1 MKTKTL
7 LTVLLASVVALQ
19 TLATTTSNG
28 RGKFF
33 KATDSNISFTGRTL
47 SADDGRVSFDW
58 TGVYLQTRFT
68 GRNIGVVIA
77 ELEVEGEPEFG
88 EEYSMLAHTFAELIT
103 EHIGSYTEDLMMAVA
118 DLPELDV
125 ELTDEERAALA
136 DEQTN
141 ENGSVLLYSFPVLI
155 MEDEDDGSKNLGA
168 GFNRSLKA
176 DVMLKIYGEDFVEA
190 EDSYQDLVTDAV
202 LDHGVLFLKAV
213 ESIQK
218 L

>member
-1 MKTKTL
+1 MGVFEDLGVMVDGLEDETAEEFGGDVEEIFRFDVS
-7 LTVLLASVVALQ
+7 LTPEQ
-19 TLATTTSNG
+19 
-28 RGKFF
+28 
-33 KATDSNISFTGRTL
+33 DIE
-47 SADDGRVSFDW
+47 
-58 TGVYLQTRFT
+58 
-68 GRNIGVVIA
+68 IGVVIA
-77 ELEVEGEPEFG
+77 ELEVEDEPEFG

-155 MEDEDDGSKNLGA
+155 MEDEEDGSKNLGA
-168 GFNRSLKA
+168 GFYRSLKA
-176 DVMLKIYGEDFVEA
+176 DVMLKIYGDEFIEA

>member
-1 MKTKTL
+1 MS
-7 LTVLLASVVALQ
+7 LTPEQ
-19 TLATTTSNG
+19 
-28 RGKFF
+28 
-33 KATDSNISFTGRTL
+33 DIE
-47 SADDGRVSFDW
+47 
-58 TGVYLQTRFT
+58 
-68 GRNIGVVIA
+68 IGVVIA

-176 DVMLKIYGEDFVEA
+176 DVMLKIYGDDFIEA

-202 LDHGVLFLKAV
+202 LDHGVLFMKAV

>member
-1 MKTKTL
+1 MGVFEDLGVMVDGLEDETAEEFGGDVEEIFRFDVS
-7 LTVLLASVVALQ
+7 LTPEQ
-19 TLATTTSNG
+19 
-28 RGKFF
+28 
-33 KATDSNISFTGRTL
+33 DIE
-47 SADDGRVSFDW
+47 
-58 TGVYLQTRFT
+58 
-68 GRNIGVVIA
+68 IGVVIA

-176 DVMLKIYGEDFVEA
+176 DVMLKIYGADFIEA

-202 LDHGVLFLKAV
+202 LDHGVLFMKAV

>member
-1 MKTKTL
+1 MGVFEDLGVMVDGLEDETAEEFGGDVEEIFRFDVS
-7 LTVLLASVVALQ
+7 LTPEQ
-19 TLATTTSNG
+19 
-28 RGKFF
+28 
-33 KATDSNISFTGRTL
+33 DIE
-47 SADDGRVSFDW
+47 
-58 TGVYLQTRFT
+58 
-68 GRNIGVVIA
+68 IGVVIA

-155 MEDEDDGSKNLGA
+155 MEDEEDGSKNLGA

-176 DVMLKIYGEDFVEA
+176 DVMLKIYGDDFIEA

-202 LDHGVLFLKAV
+202 LDHGVLFMKAV

>member
-1 MKTKTL
+1 MGVFEDL
-7 LTVLLASVVALQ
+7 GVMVDGLEDEEAEEFGGDVEEIFRFDVSLTPEQ
-19 TLATTTSNG
+19 
-28 RGKFF
+28 
-33 KATDSNISFTGRTL
+33 DIE
-47 SADDGRVSFDW
+47 
-58 TGVYLQTRFT
+58 
-68 GRNIGVVIA
+68 IGVVIQ
-77 ELEVEGEPEFG
+77 ELEVEGFPEFG

-103 EHIGSYTEDLMMAVA
+103 EHVGTYTENLMMAVA

>member
-1 MKTKTL
+1 MGVFEDLGVMVDGLEDEDAEEFGGDVEEIFRFDVL
-7 LTVLLASVVALQ
+7 LTPEQ
-19 TLATTTSNG
+19 
-28 RGKFF
+28 
-33 KATDSNISFTGRTL
+33 DIE
-47 SADDGRVSFDW
+47 
-58 TGVYLQTRFT
+58 
-68 GRNIGVVIA
+68 IGVNIQ
-77 ELEVEGEPEFG
+77 ELEVEGFPEFG

-103 EHIGSYTEDLMMAVA
+103 EHVGMYTEGLMLSVA

-125 ELTDEERAALA
+125 ELTDEEQAALA
-136 DEQTN
+136 NEDKN

-168 GFNRSLKA
+168 GFNRSPKA
-176 DVMLKIYGEDFVEA
+176 DVMLKLYGQEFVEA

-213 ESIQK
+213 EAIQK

>member
-1 MKTKTL
+1 MGVFEDLGVMVDGLEDETAEEFGGDVEEIFRFDVS
-7 LTVLLASVVALQ
+7 LTPEQ
-19 TLATTTSNG
+19 
-28 RGKFF
+28 
-33 KATDSNISFTGRTL
+33 DIE
-47 SADDGRVSFDW
+47 
-58 TGVYLQTRFT
+58 
-68 GRNIGVVIA
+68 IGVVIA

-88 EEYSMLAHTFAELIT
+88 EEYSILAHTFAELIT

-176 DVMLKIYGEDFVEA
+176 DVMLKLYGEDFVEA

>member
-1 MKTKTL
+1 MGVFEDLGVMVDGLEDETAEEFGGDVEEIFRFDVL
-7 LTVLLASVVALQ
+7 LTQ
-19 TLATTTSNG
+19 EQ
-28 RGKFF
+28 
-33 KATDSNISFTGRTL
+33 DIE
-47 SADDGRVSFDW
+47 
-58 TGVYLQTRFT
+58 
-68 GRNIGVVIA
+68 IGVNIA
-77 ELEVEGEPEFG
+77 ELEVEGFPEFG

-103 EHIGSYTEDLMMAVA
+103 EHVGMYTEGLMMAVA

-136 DEQTN
+136 NEDKN

-168 GFNRSLKA
+168 GFNRSPKA
-176 DVMLKIYGEDFVEA
+176 DVMLKIYGEEFADA
-190 EDSYQDLVTDAV
+190 EDSYQDMVTDAV

-213 ESIQK
+213 EAIQK

>member
-1 MKTKTL
+1 MGVFEDLGVMVDGLEDETAEEFGGDVEEIFRFDVS
-7 LTVLLASVVALQ
+7 LTPEQ
-19 TLATTTSNG
+19 
-28 RGKFF
+28 
-33 KATDSNISFTGRTL
+33 DIE
-47 SADDGRVSFDW
+47 
-58 TGVYLQTRFT
+58 
-68 GRNIGVVIA
+68 IGVVIA

-176 DVMLKIYGEDFVEA
+176 DVMLKIYGDDFIEA

-202 LDHGVLFLKAV
+202 LDHGVLFMKAV

>member
-1 MKTKTL
+1 MGVFEDLGVMVDGLEDETAEEFGGDVEEIFRFDVS
-7 LTVLLASVVALQ
+7 LTPEQ
-19 TLATTTSNG
+19 
-28 RGKFF
+28 
-33 KATDSNISFTGRTL
+33 DIE
-47 SADDGRVSFDW
+47 
-58 TGVYLQTRFT
+58 
-68 GRNIGVVIA
+68 IGVVIA
-77 ELEVEGEPEFG
+77 ELEVEDHPDFG

-136 DEQTN
+136 DEHTN

-155 MEDEDDGSKNLGA
+155 MEDEEDGSKNLGA

-176 DVMLKIYGEDFVEA
+176 DVMLKVYGEDFVEA

>member
-1 MKTKTL
+1 MGVFEDLGVMVDGLEDETAEEFGGDVEEIFRFDVS
-7 LTVLLASVVALQ
+7 LTPEQ
-19 TLATTTSNG
+19 
-28 RGKFF
+28 
-33 KATDSNISFTGRTL
+33 DIE
-47 SADDGRVSFDW
+47 
-58 TGVYLQTRFT
+58 
-68 GRNIGVVIA
+68 IGVVIA

-176 DVMLKIYGEDFVEA
+176 DVMLKIYGDDFIEA

>member
-1 MKTKTL
+1 MGFFKDLGVMVDGLEDDDAEEFGGDVEEIFRFEVL
-7 LTVLLASVVALQ
+7 LTREQ
-19 TLATTTSNG
+19 
-28 RGKFF
+28 
-33 KATDSNISFTGRTL
+33 DIE
-47 SADDGRVSFDW
+47 
-58 TGVYLQTRFT
+58 
-68 GRNIGVVIA
+68 IGVSIA
-77 ELEVEGEPEFG
+77 ELEVEDHPEFG

-103 EHIGSYTEDLMMAVA
+103 EHVGMYTEGLMMEVA

-136 DEQTN
+136 NEDRN

-155 MEDEDDGSKNLGA
+155 MEDEEDGSKNMGA
-168 GFNRSLKA
+168 GFNRSPKA
-176 DVMLKIYGEDFVEA
+176 DVMLKLYGEEFVEA
-190 EDSYQDLVTDAV
+190 ENSYQDMVTDAV

>member
-1 MKTKTL
+1 MGVFEDLGVMVDGLEDETAEEFGGDVEEIFRFDVS
-7 LTVLLASVVALQ
+7 LTPEQ
-19 TLATTTSNG
+19 
-28 RGKFF
+28 
-33 KATDSNISFTGRTL
+33 DIE
-47 SADDGRVSFDW
+47 
-58 TGVYLQTRFT
+58 
-68 GRNIGVVIA
+68 IGVVIA

-88 EEYSMLAHTFAELIT
+88 EEYSMLAHTLAELIT

>member
-1 MKTKTL
+1 MGVFEDLGVMVDGLEDETAEEFGGDVEAIFRFDVS
-7 LTVLLASVVALQ
+7 LTPEQ
-19 TLATTTSNG
+19 
-28 RGKFF
+28 
-33 KATDSNISFTGRTL
+33 DIE
-47 SADDGRVSFDW
+47 
-58 TGVYLQTRFT
+58 
-68 GRNIGVVIA
+68 IGVVIA

-176 DVMLKIYGEDFVEA
+176 DVMLKIYGDEFIEA

>member
-1 MKTKTL
+1 MGVFEDLGVMVDGLEDETAEEFGGDVEEIFRFDVS
-7 LTVLLASVVALQ
+7 LTPEQ
-19 TLATTTSNG
+19 
-28 RGKFF
+28 
-33 KATDSNISFTGRTL
+33 DIE
-47 SADDGRVSFDW
+47 
-58 TGVYLQTRFT
+58 
-68 GRNIGVVIA
+68 IGVVIA

-176 DVMLKIYGEDFVEA
+176 DVMLKIYGDEFIEA